1 MAPKLSVTKKIGKPT
16 TDHQASKRKGKAAA
30 VAVAEEA
37 VKEHDKRKSTG
48 AAGPSGKKAK
58 KGSAID
64 DIFAST
70 KTVKAA
76 TAVEEEAKK
85 KEEEEIAKLVSE
97 HPPEFEKLGK
107 GGRTQ
112 TSDPDA
118 LFIYSDKEMKI
129 GLGKDTKD
137 CPFDC
142 WCCY

>member
-1 MAPKLSVTKKIGKPT
+1 MAPTLSVTKKIGKPT

-37 VKEHDKRKSTG
+37 VKAVS
-48 AAGPSGKKAK
+48 GPSGKKAK

-118 LFIYSDKEMKI
+118 LFVYSDKEMKI
-129 GLGKDTKD
+129 GLGKETKD